1 MLKNPSSVMLNIGIR
16 YNFESSFD
24 KNPNLAE
31 FLNLKP

>member
-1 MLKNPSSVMLNIGIR
+1 MLKNPSSVMQDIGIPD
-16 YNFESSFD
+16 NFESSFD